1 MSCPVTKIGLM
12 TLTDRIRITE
22 AIESVGSAKFI
33 GAFESGSP
41 EWHAARA
48 GIGGSDVGVI
58 LGKSQFKSPYT
69 LWCQKS
75 NLLDDLDSTI
85 PMRLGTALEPAIR
98 QFFIDENKDWLTV
111 HETGTWQSTQT
122 EWMKANPDGIIEWAD
137 GTLGVLEIKHSA
149 IYVTEI
155 PESWKYQVLWYL
167 MVLGLKRGV
176 VCAVI
181 GGRYTE
187 FEVVWDE
194 SLIEEMKTAVW
205 AFYGFVQDGL
215 APDFDG
221 ANSTYETVRELS
233 EGLVEGEIDL
243 GNFWVDLAAAKAIYD
258 VAEQNFTKHKT
269 AVLAFMNGVKYGN
282 WQGERVVA
290 LQARNGKPY
299 ITFK

>member
-1 MSCPVTKIGLM
+1 M
-12 TLTDRIRITE
+12 TITEHIRITD
-22 AIESVGSAKFI
+22 AIESLGKAKFI
-33 GAFESGSP
+33 GSFESGSP

-69 LWCQKS
+69 LWCEKS
-75 NLLDDLDSTI
+75 NLLGDTDSTI

-98 QFFIDENKDWLTV
+98 QFFMNENEEWLIV
-111 HETGTWQSTQT
+111 HNTGTWQST
-122 EWMKANPDGIIEWAD
+122 ESDWMKANPDGIIEWAD

-149 IYVTEI
+149 VYVSEI
-155 PESWKYQVLWYL
+155 PESWKLQVLWYL
-167 MVLGLKRGV
+167 QVLGLRRGV

-187 FEVVWDE
+187 FEVLWDE
-194 SLIEEMKTAVW
+194 SLVQEMKTSVR
-205 AFYGFVQDGL
+205 AFYDLVLTGVE
-215 APDFDG
+215 PIFDG

-233 EGLVEGEIDL
+233 DGLVDGELDL
-243 GNFWVDLAAAKAIYD
+243 GNFWVDLAAAKAIYE

-269 AVLAFMNGVKYGN
+269 AVLAFMNGTKYGN

>member
-1 MSCPVTKIGLM
+1 M
-12 TLTDRIRITE
+12 TITEHMRITD
-22 AIESVGSAKFI
+22 AIESLGAAKFI
-33 GAFESGSP
+33 GSFESGSP

-69 LWCQKS
+69 LWCEKS
-75 NLLDDLDSTI
+75 NLLDNSDSTI

-98 QFFIDENKDWLTV
+98 QFFINENKDWLTV
-111 HETGTWQSTQT
+111 HETGTWQST
-122 EWMKANPDGIIEWAD
+122 ESDWMKANPDGIIEWAD

-149 IYVTEI
+149 TYVTEI
-155 PESWKYQVLWYL
+155 PESWKLQVLWYL

-194 SLIEEMKTAVW
+194 SLVEEMKAAVW
-205 AFYGFVQDGL
+205 AFYGSVQDGL

-233 EGLVEGEIDL
+233 DGLTDGELDL
-243 GNFWVDLAAAKAIYD
+243 GNFWVDLAAAKAIYE